1 MYKYW
6 FLETAIKGLL
16 LINFIAFKRGIN
28 QYSIKLFPFANLAIK
43 IKYLPATF
51 YFESFGQKIQR
62 FLFFLPYLYICTYK
76 VYCFN
81 EAGSPKPK
89 PAESPMPLQPRP
101 ELSQPE
107 EENQSQP
114 VPVVQQNPPTIAVE
128 DVPVVRTPK
137 RQSYLPI
144 IPSPLLQDCTPQP
157 RFTRSLLK
165 HTPLNATED
174 KIETPR
180 PRRQSLRLI

>member
-1 MYKYW
+1 MPASICFESFRLRIQYFLW
-6 FLETAIKGLL
+6 FFC
-16 LINFIAFKRGIN
+16 LINS
-28 QYSIKLFPFANLAIK
+28 YVCIKLF
-43 IKYLPATF
+43 
-51 YFESFGQKIQR
+51 
-62 FLFFLPYLYICTYK
+62 FFNK
-76 VYCFN
+76 
-81 EAGSPKPK
+81 AGSPKPK

-101 ELSQPE
+101 DLSQPE

-114 VPVVQQNPPTIAVE
+114 VSGVQQNPPTIAVE
-128 DVPVVRTPK
+128 DVSVVRTPK

-157 RFTRSLLK
+157 RFTRSLLR

>member
-1 MYKYW
+1 MS
-6 FLETAIKGLL
+6 A
-16 LINFIAFKRGIN
+16 
-28 QYSIKLFPFANLAIK
+28 SIC
-43 IKYLPATF
+43 
-51 YFESFGQKIQR
+51 FESFRLRIQY
-62 FLFFLPYLYICTYK
+62 FLWFFCLINSYVCIK
-76 VYCFN
+76 FFFFN
-81 EAGSPKPK
+81 KAGSPKPK

-101 ELSQPE
+101 DLSQPE

-114 VPVVQQNPPTIAVE
+114 VSGAQQNPPTIAVE
-128 DVPVVRTPK
+128 DVSVVRTPK

-157 RFTRSLLK
+157 RFTRSLLR